1 MQIRREVLNIEGSFR
16 PRGRHVQD
24 DSVAWYELAW
34 FQSEYQG
41 IRVNVSEMVIHDRP
55 VKHTVYT
62 FPAALPESLHNGR
75 KSELNPRLIS
85 KLCVTLNIKLRLRGF
100 STLYLRDGLFS
111 HRAYT

>member
-1 MQIRREVLNIEGSFR
+1 MQIRCEVLNIEGSFR

-24 DSVAWYELAW
+24 DSVARYELAW

-41 IRVNVSEMVIHDRP
+41 ICVNVSEMVIHDR
-55 VKHTVYT
+55 TAYT

-75 KSELNPRLIS
+75 KNELNPHLIS
-85 KLCVTLNIKLRLRGF
+85 KLCMTLNIKLRLRGF

-111 HRAYT
+111 HRPYTT